1 MFALS
6 RTLST
11 TLFVVL
17 LPPAA
22 RAHAPATRERC
33 QISNSLPNTL
43 TSRANRRHWLQTA
56 AFGAGIGTG
65 IGAAA
70 PARALDALPAT
81 VRKYTALAPLGSATA
96 SVGGAK
102 RICLSEVLPE
112 CLPLLAKT
120 LARDIE
126 KGATGKGGY
135 PISGDLTPEI
145 FRDDCRFIDPTNDVT
160 SLAKYRKALTI
171 LFDPNESSVTLVKGP
186 VVDEAKRTIS
196 ATVRSV
202 GTLQLPWRPKIEPWE
217 SYLVWKIDADGL
229 IEQQSQTWNVTAT
242 SALKQTFSI
251 R

>member
-1 MFALS
+1 MRARA
-6 RTLST
+6 RTLT
-11 TLFVVL
+11 TALCVGL
-17 LPPAA
+17 LAPAA
-22 RAHAPATRERC
+22 SAHAPTTRERW
-33 QISNSLPNTL
+33 QVSNSLP
-43 TSRANRRHWLQTA
+43 SCANRRHWLQA
-56 AFGAGIGTG
+56 AAVGAGL
-65 IGAAA
+65 GAAA
-70 PARALDALPAT
+70 PARALDVLPAT

-145 FRDDCRFIDPTNDVT
+145 FRDDCRFVDPTNDVT

-217 SYLVWKIDADGL
+217 SYLVWKIDGDGL

>member
-1 MFALS
+1 MGALS
-6 RTLST
+6 RTLAT
-11 TLFVVL
+11 ALWL

-22 RAHAPATRERC
+22 SAHAPTARERW
-33 QISNSLPNTL
+33 QASNSLP
-43 TSRANRRHWLQTA
+43 SCANRRHWLQA
-56 AFGAGIGTG
+56 AAIGAG

-70 PARALDALPAT
+70 PVLALDALPAT
-81 VRKYTALAPLGSATA
+81 VRKYTALAPLGSATTT
-96 SVGGAK
+96 VGGAK

-186 VVDEAKRTIS
+186 VVDESKRTIS

>member
-1 MFALS
+1 MRTHAL
-6 RTLST
+6 TLST
-11 TLFVVL
+11 ALCSLCST
-17 LPPAA
+17 AA
-22 RAHAPATRERC
+22 LRTSHAPTTCGERGTA
-33 QISNSLPNTL
+33 S
-43 TSRANRRHWLQTA
+43 RRHWLSA
-56 AFGAGIGTG
+56 AAVCAGIGVER
-65 IGAAA
+65 AN
-70 PARALDALPAT
+70 ALDALPAT
-81 VRKYTALAPLGSATA
+81 VRKYTALAPLGSASAT
-96 SVGGAK
+96 VGGAK

-126 KGATGKGGY
+126 QGATGKGGY

-171 LFDPNESSVTLVKGP
+171 LFDPNESSVTLIKGP

-202 GTLQLPWRPKIEPWE
+202 GTLQLPWRPRIEPWE
-217 SYLVWKIDADGL
+217 SYLVWKVDGDGL

-242 SALKQTFSI
+242 SALAQTFSI

>member
-1 MFALS
+1 MRFPSPALNCG
-6 RTLST
+6 RTRHRR
-11 TLFVVL
+11 VV
-17 LPPAA
+17 
-22 RAHAPATRERC
+22 
-33 QISNSLPNTL
+33 SL
-43 TSRANRRHWLQTA
+43 R
-56 AFGAGIGTG
+56 
-65 IGAAA
+65 
-70 PARALDALPAT
+70 
-81 VRKYTALAPLGSATA
+81 
-96 SVGGAK
+96 
-102 RICLSEVLPE
+102 

-145 FRDDCRFIDPTNDVT
+145 FRDDCRFVDPTNDVT

-171 LFDPNESSVTLVKGP
+171 LFDPNESSVTLIKGP

-217 SYLVWKIDADGL
+217 SYLVWKIDGDGL
-229 IEQQSQTWNVTAT
+229 IEQQSQTWNVTAGT
-242 SALKQTFSI
+242 ALAETFSI

>member
-1 MFALS
+1 MIARS
-6 RTLST
+6 RTLT
-11 TLFVVL
+11 TALCAAL
-17 LPPAA
+17 LPSATS
-22 RAHAPATRERC
+22 HAPATCGER
-33 QISNSLPNTL
+33 
-43 TSRANRRHWLQTA
+43 RASRRHWLQTA
-56 AFGAGIGTG
+56 AFGAGL
-65 IGAAA
+65 GAAA
-70 PARALDALPAT
+70 PVLALDALPAT

-96 SVGGAK
+96 SVGGTK

-145 FRDDCRFIDPTNDVT
+145 FRDDCRFVDPTNDVT

-202 GTLQLPWRPKIEPWE
+202 GTLQLPWRPKI
-217 SYLVWKIDADGL
+217 
-229 IEQQSQTWNVTAT
+229 
-242 SALKQTFSI
+242 
-251 R
+251 

>member
-1 MFALS
+1 MGARS
-6 RTLST
+6 RTLT
-11 TLFVVL
+11 TALFVVL

-96 SVGGAK
+96 SVGGTK

-126 KGATGKGGY
+126 KGATGKGG
-135 PISGDLTPEI
+135 
-145 FRDDCRFIDPTNDVT
+145 
-160 SLAKYRKALTI
+160 
-171 LFDPNESSVTLVKGP
+171 
-186 VVDEAKRTIS
+186 
-196 ATVRSV
+196 
-202 GTLQLPWRPKIEPWE
+202 
-217 SYLVWKIDADGL
+217 
-229 IEQQSQTWNVTAT
+229 
-242 SALKQTFSI
+242 
-251 R
+251 

>member
-1 MFALS
+1 VRFPSPALNCG
-6 RTLST
+6 RTSHQRD
-11 TLFVVL
+11 V
-17 LPPAA
+17 
-22 RAHAPATRERC
+22 
-33 QISNSLPNTL
+33 SL
-43 TSRANRRHWLQTA
+43 R
-56 AFGAGIGTG
+56 
-65 IGAAA
+65 
-70 PARALDALPAT
+70 
-81 VRKYTALAPLGSATA
+81 
-96 SVGGAK
+96 
-102 RICLSEVLPE
+102 

-171 LFDPNESSVTLVKGP
+171 LFDPNESSVKLVKGP

-217 SYLVWKIDADGL
+217 SYLVWKIDGDGL

-242 SALKQTFSI
+242 SALAQTFSI

>member
-1 MFALS
+1 MGARS
-6 RTLST
+6 RTLT
-11 TLFVVL
+11 TALFVVL

-112 CLPLLAKT
+112 CDSRVLHLSPAH
-120 LARDIE
+120 A
-126 KGATGKGGY
+126 
-135 PISGDLTPEI
+135 
-145 FRDDCRFIDPTNDVT
+145 
-160 SLAKYRKALTI
+160 
-171 LFDPNESSVTLVKGP
+171 
-186 VVDEAKRTIS
+186 
-196 ATVRSV
+196 
-202 GTLQLPWRPKIEPWE
+202 
-217 SYLVWKIDADGL
+217 IDATYHAGAYRCSPRHSL
-229 IEQQSQTWNVTAT
+229 EI
-242 SALKQTFSI
+242 
-251 R
+251 

>member
-1 MFALS
+1 MRTHAL
-6 RTLST
+6 TLST
-11 TLFVVL
+11 ALCSLCST
-17 LPPAA
+17 AA
-22 RAHAPATRERC
+22 VRTSHAPTACGER
-33 QISNSLPNTL
+33 QAS
-43 TSRANRRHWLQTA
+43 RRHWLHTA
-56 AFGAGIGTG
+56 AFGAGLGT
-65 IGAAA
+65 AV

-96 SVGGAK
+96 TLGGAK

-145 FRDDCRFIDPTNDVT
+145 FRDDCRFVDPTNDVT

-186 VVDEAKRTIS
+186 IIDEAKRTIS

-217 SYLVWKIDADGL
+217 SYLVWKIDGDGL